1 MKAFH
6 TSNRALRNCWR
17 MRLMWNVPVLPAME
31 YDALPHVCIV
41 LYDGVRLVETCVDVC
56 QRMPGT
62 HTYARES
69 RAINAYRETGS
80 PMACP
85 ASDTRRTSIDG
96 VNPRHE
102 RARHSDLDTSVKSS
116 PLSGDLSAAN
126 ACLALAADTRGHRR
140 TAHTTL
146 VLAPGFCGLRR
157 HTWTD

>member
-1 MKAFH
+1 
-6 TSNRALRNCWR
+6 

-80 PMACP
+80 PMACRP
-85 ASDTRRTSIDG
+85 TRAARVLTESILAMSVRG
-96 VNPRHE
+96 TA
-102 RARHSDLDTSVKSS
+102 ARRDLDTSVKSS

-140 TAHTTL
+140 TAHATL
-146 VLAPGFCGLRR
+146 ALASGPGFCGLRR